1 MTIIYIYIYI
11 YIYIRDR
18 ISAYNV
24 HSIMIDFIIKLRYQS
39 VLGIDEVQTPAILF
53 NDKRFY

>member
-1 MTIIYIYIYI
+1 MTIIYIYI

-24 HSIMIDFIIKLRYQS
+24 HFIMIDFIIKLRYQS
-39 VLGIDEVQTPAILF
+39 VLGIDGIQTSAILF